1 MPDRDFIGRGW
12 AFPVKVNAKGGLSYS
27 SGPARIEDAIWII
40 VATSVGERMMRPAF
54 GGNAHD
60 YVFEPNS
67 ALRRADLAT
76 QIREALVKSEPRI
89 TVQAVHVDE
98 APDAPSEVRVGVDY
112 QIRATNELFNVV
124 FPLYVAEGV
133 S

>member
-12 AFPVKVNAKGGLSYS
+12 AFPVKVNTRGGLSYS
-27 SGPARIEDAIWII
+27 SGPSRIEDAIWII
-40 VATSVGERMMRPAF
+40 IATSVGERVMRPTF

-67 ALRRADLAT
+67 ALRRSDLGAR
-76 QIREALVKSEPRI
+76 IREALVKSEPRI
-89 TVQAVHVDE
+89 DVQGVTVDE
-98 APDAPSEVRVGVDY
+98 QPGAPSEVRVGIDY
-112 QIRATNELFNVV
+112 RIRATNELYNAV
-124 FPLYVAEGV
+124 FPLYIEEGV

>member
-27 SGPARIEDAIWII
+27 SGPRRIEDAIWII
-40 VATSVGERMMRPAF
+40 IATSVGERVMRPAF

-67 ALRRADLAT
+67 ALRRADLAA
-76 QIREALVKSEPRI
+76 QIREALVTSEPRI
-89 TVQAVHVDE
+89 TVQGVRVDE
-98 APDAPSEVRVGVDY
+98 QPDAPSEVRVGVDY
-112 QIRATNELFNVV
+112 QVRSTNELFNVV
-124 FPLYVAEGV
+124 FPLYIEEGV